1 MRVEERRQ
9 CAHQDRFWGLDFL
22 AYEQEREAWEVSTMR
37 LLLMSHAHT
46 ALTMPASTPPNPP
59 YVPQRSLMAE
69 EEALVWALIRARRR
83 DEEAEER
90 RHAEALARLQVND
103 TATALAK

>member
-1 MRVEERRQ
+1 
-9 CAHQDRFWGLDFL
+9 
-22 AYEQEREAWEVSTMR
+22 
-37 LLLMSHAHT
+37 
-46 ALTMPASTPPNPP
+46 MPASTPPNPP

-90 RHAEALARLQVND
+90 RHAEALARLQVNGNAQLSQSKV
-103 TATALAK
+103 ATSH